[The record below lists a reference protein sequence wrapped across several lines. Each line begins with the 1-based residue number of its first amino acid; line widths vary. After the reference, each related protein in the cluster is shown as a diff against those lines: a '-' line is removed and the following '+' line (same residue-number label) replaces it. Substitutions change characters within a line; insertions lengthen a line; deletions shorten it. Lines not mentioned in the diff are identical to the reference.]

1 MRENVH
7 FENPKKKKIEHT
19 KKENKVYVIRV
30 MKREKVLENILKIIL
45 KFIFKV

>member
-7 FENPKKKKIEHT
+7 FENPKKKIEHT

>member
-7 FENPKKKKIEHT
+7 FENPKKIEHT